1 MTHGIITRKN
11 IRKKIKL
18 SNLTYK
24 MSFTSLSYDNNTV
37 LVNAVRIGFRTSTVD
52 SHYFF
57 FFWIG
62 FSNFITRNEK
72 GYINEEI
79 GGEIV
84 SFFFSIG
91 FEGEIEKLIDRVS
104 G

>member
-18 SNLTYK
+18 SNLTYE

-37 LVNAVRIGFRTSTVD
+37 LVNAVRIGFRTVQSICTI
-52 SHYFF
+52 F

-72 GYINEEI
+72 GHINEEI

-84 SFFFSIG
+84 SFFFRSASK
-91 FEGEIEKLIDRVS
+91 EKLRN
-104 G
+104 

>member
-1 MTHGIITRKN
+1 MQYGSVFVQVQLICTI
-11 IRKKIKL
+11 L
-18 SNLTYK
+18 
-24 MSFTSLSYDNNTV
+24 
-37 LVNAVRIGFRTSTVD
+37 
-52 SHYFF
+52 FF
-57 FFWIG
+57 FFG
-62 FSNFITRNEK
+62 SVFSNFIIRNEK

>member
-1 MTHGIITRKN
+1 MQYGSVFVQVQS
-11 IRKKIKL
+11 IRTI
-18 SNLTYK
+18 
-24 MSFTSLSYDNNTV
+24 F
-37 LVNAVRIGFRTSTVD
+37 
-52 SHYFF
+52 FF

-62 FSNFITRNEK
+62 FSNFIVRNEK

>member
-1 MTHGIITRKN
+1 MQYGSVFVQVQSICTI
-11 IRKKIKL
+11 
-18 SNLTYK
+18 
-24 MSFTSLSYDNNTV
+24 
-37 LVNAVRIGFRTSTVD
+37 
-52 SHYFF
+52 F

-62 FSNFITRNEK
+62 FNFITRNEK

>member
-1 MTHGIITRKN
+1 MQYGSVFVQVQSICSI
-11 IRKKIKL
+11 
-18 SNLTYK
+18 
-24 MSFTSLSYDNNTV
+24 
-37 LVNAVRIGFRTSTVD
+37 
-52 SHYFF
+52 FF

-62 FSNFITRNEK
+62 FSNFIVRNEK

>member
-1 MTHGIITRKN
+1 MQYGSVFVQVQSICTI
-11 IRKKIKL
+11 
-18 SNLTYK
+18 
-24 MSFTSLSYDNNTV
+24 
-37 LVNAVRIGFRTSTVD
+37 
-52 SHYFF
+52 F

-62 FSNFITRNEK
+62 FSNFIVRNEK

>member
-18 SNLTYK
+18 SNLTYE

-57 FFWIG
+57 FFG
-62 FSNFITRNEK
+62 S
-72 GYINEEI
+72 
-79 GGEIV
+79 V
-84 SFFFSIG
+84 SAILSQEMKRDI
-91 FEGEIEKLIDRVS
+91 
-104 G
+104 